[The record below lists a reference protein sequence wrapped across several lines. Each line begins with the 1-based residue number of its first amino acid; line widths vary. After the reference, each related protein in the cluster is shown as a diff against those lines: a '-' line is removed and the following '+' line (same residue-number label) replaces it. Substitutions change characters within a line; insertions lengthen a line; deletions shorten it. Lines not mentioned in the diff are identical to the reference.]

1 MHNLYYLR
9 VIDIQ
14 INLYGFERTL
24 FLPSPTTN
32 YATNTGSSNASAQ
45 GDVTTRIAAS
55 ERAESLSDSIA
66 VFQKCII
73 SYLQYIP
80 KILKLMLLKFRVYF
94 NI

>member
-24 FLPSPTTN
+24 FYLHPQQK

-55 ERAESLSDSIA
+55 ERAELLSDSIA
-66 VFQKCII
+66 VF
-73 SYLQYIP
+73 
-80 KILKLMLLKFRVYF
+80 
-94 NI
+94 